1 MTTKRNRFTVSF
13 LPLILLM
20 NSDASA
26 LGDEIEVIKEE
37 CKKFLVV
44 EYKDY
49 HLSDF
54 GDAELSAAGLKHIL
68 VSYDA
73 TMMNALG
80 EKEAVS
86 LSCIYVKSKRN
97 GRIYFLTTSLDGNMK
112 YDMRDTSD
120 ESMGNL
126 TQGFMRYYFEV
137 RPDPNIE
144 KMKVEL
150 RQMIDVLLE

>member
-49 HLSDF
+49 HLR
-54 GDAELSAAGLKHIL
+54 
-68 VSYDA
+68 V
-73 TMMNALG
+73 
-80 EKEAVS
+80 
-86 LSCIYVKSKRN
+86 
-97 GRIYFLTTSLDGNMK
+97 
-112 YDMRDTSD
+112 
-120 ESMGNL
+120 
-126 TQGFMRYYFEV
+126 
-137 RPDPNIE
+137 
-144 KMKVEL
+144 
-150 RQMIDVLLE
+150 